1 MHFLVP
7 TDFSEPA
14 QAALEYAVA
23 LNREIKGQ
31 ITLLHVTF
39 TKKITE
45 SLIGLDA
52 IEHLA
57 QVMDGPASSS
67 SYVNTTD
74 FSELKKT
81 AHQKLEKCIDP
92 SWSETIGIETAFGE
106 GRPSVKIVNYAREHN
121 VDMIVMGTHG
131 RGAVSRFFLGS
142 VTENVIQS
150 ADCPVLA
157 VRGKKSTGS

>member
-14 QAALEYAVA
+14 QAALEYAVT
-23 LNREIKGQ
+23 LSQEFKGQ

-39 TKKITE
+39 TKKISE

-57 QVMDGPASSS
+57 QVMDGPASSA
-67 SYVNTTD
+67 SYVDTTD
-74 FSELKKT
+74 FSELNKI

-92 SWSETIGIETAFGE
+92 SWSETIKIETAFDE
-106 GRPSVKIVNYAREHN
+106 GRPSVKIVDYARVHN
-121 VDMIVMGTHG
+121 VDIIVMGTHG
-131 RGAVSRFFLGS
+131 RGTVARFFLGS
-142 VTENVIQS
+142 VTENVIRS
-150 ADCPVLA
+150 ADRPVLS